1 MSRRCVET
9 SRHNRADRCAHRGA
23 AGVPAGLRIAARRL
37 DMFPLILKRASGY
50 NDEMRHAAHGYEPT
64 REQAMAAFAKSWRG
78 RVTRP
83 FVNASHRRG

>member
-1 MSRRCVET
+1 
-9 SRHNRADRCAHRGA
+9 
-23 AGVPAGLRIAARRL
+23 
-37 DMFPLILKRASGY
+37 MFPLILKRASGY